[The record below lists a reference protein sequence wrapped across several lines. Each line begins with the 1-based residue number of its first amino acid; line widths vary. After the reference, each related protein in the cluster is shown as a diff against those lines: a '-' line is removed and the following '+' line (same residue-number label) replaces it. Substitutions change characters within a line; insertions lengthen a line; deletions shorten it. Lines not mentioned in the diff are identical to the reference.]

1 MEIKVKLEQIRPV
14 ETFGENG
21 FKVQRIWVISDYDT
35 SHPQI
40 LQFDLSP
47 KLIGKLDKLTSGIVM
62 TLYFNIIGNIVKE
75 KRFVSLKVWK
85 YIVDGSKKSFI

>member
-62 TLYFNIIGNIVKE
+62 TLYFKHQLSTLLRGTE
-75 KRFVSLKVWK
+75 TLKPTM
-85 YIVDGSKKSFI
+85 